1 MQLPLGPQTPAAI
14 QLIRWIFSPM
24 SFMDECVRR
33 YGDIFTLN
41 LGKNNPNLVFVSN
54 PQALQQ
60 ILTQDTRADFHAP
73 GELNVLFKSLLGD
86 NSVVCQSGA
95 QHQRQRQLMMP
106 PFHGDRMRTYSHVI
120 NQITAETLS
129 EVQIGQTFDVRTT
142 TQTIT
147 LRVIMQAVF
156 GLNRGERAEQL
167 AHLLGELLELGSSPL
182 SVAMLYVPILQQ
194 EFGGIGPWA
203 IQMRCQQAVDALIY
217 AEITERRSQPDPDR
231 TDILSLLMAA
241 QDEAGESM
249 TDVELRD
256 ELITLLVA
264 GHETTATAL
273 AWALYWLHKLPAV
286 RAKLV
291 AELDRLGPD
300 PDVTAVMK
308 SPYLDAV
315 CNETLRIYPVGMLT
329 FPRVTTKSVNLA
341 GRELPPNTILL
352 GSIYLTHHREDL
364 YPQPNQFRP
373 ERFLDRHFSPFEFF
387 PFGGGA
393 RRCIGSAFALLEMKL
408 ALAQILSQWEL
419 ELVDQRDVHAKRRG
433 LVTAPER
440 PIQLRVKSQRSK
452 VESNPNSID
461 RIAEDS
467 QLNVSEV
474 AL

>member
-1 MQLPLGPQTPAAI
+1 MFI
-14 QLIRWIFSPM
+14 
-24 SFMDECVRR
+24 
-33 YGDIFTLN
+33 
-41 LGKNNPNLVFVSN
+41 
-54 PQALQQ
+54 
-60 ILTQDTRADFHAP
+60 
-73 GELNVLFKSLLGD
+73 
-86 NSVVCQSGA
+86 A
-95 QHQRQRQLMMP
+95 Q
-106 PFHGDRMRTYSHVI
+106 
-120 NQITAETLS
+120 TLS
-129 EVQIGQTFDVRTT
+129 ETCFDDEAQLHRT
-142 TQTIT
+142 Q
-147 LRVIMQAVF
+147 V
-156 GLNRGERAEQL
+156 
-167 AHLLGELLELGSSPL
+167 L
-182 SVAMLYVPILQQ
+182 SVAMLYLPILQQ
-194 EFGGIGPWA
+194 ELGGIGSWA
-203 IQMRCQQAVDALIY
+203 IQMRCQQVVDALIY
-217 AEITERRSQPDPDR
+217 AEIQERRSQPDTAR

-256 ELITLLVA
+256 ELITLLVV

-315 CNETLRIYPVGMLT
+315 CNETLRIYPVAMLT

-452 VESNPNSID
+452 VESNPNPID
-461 RIAEDS
+461 PIAEDS
-467 QLNVSEV
+467 QLNASEV